1 MSVSENK
8 AVVREFVSKVLNG
21 FDMEMVDKLCAANYV
36 NRGAGNVDLAG
47 FKALLSAMKS
57 AMTNQDTEIEDII
70 GEGDSVVIRGKSNI
84 TLATGKKITARIITW
99 YRLANG
105 KIVEDD
111 PIASPD
117 LAQILGNIVPLKPT
131 QQAD

>member
-47 FKALLSAMKS
+47 FKALLSSMKS
-57 AMTNQDTEIEDII
+57 AITTQDIEIEGII
-70 GEGDSVVIRGKSNI
+70 GEDDSVVIRGKSNM

>member
-47 FKALLSAMKS
+47 FKALLSSMKS
-57 AMTNQDTEIEDII
+57 AITTQDIEIEDII
-70 GEGDSVVIRGKSNI
+70 GEDDSVVIRGKSNM

>member
-1 MSVSENK
+1 MSVNENK
-8 AVVREFVSKVLNG
+8 AVVREFVTKVLNG
-21 FDMEMVDKLCAANYV
+21 FDVGMVDKLLAENYV
-36 NRGAGNVDLAG
+36 NRGMGNVDLAG
-47 FKALLSAMKS
+47 FKALLSSMKS
-57 AMTNQDTEIEDII
+57 AITTQDIEIEDII
-70 GEGDSVVIRGKSNI
+70 GEGDSVVIRGKSNM

-117 LAQILGNIVPLKPT
+117 LAQILGNIVPPKPT
-131 QQAD
+131 QQG

>member
-1 MSVSENK
+1 MSVNENK
-8 AVVREFVSKVLNG
+8 SVVRVFISKVLMG
-21 FDMEMVDKLCAANYV
+21 FDVGMVDKLLAANYV

-57 AMTNQDTEIEDII
+57 AITKQDIEIEDMI
-70 GEGDSVVIRGKSNI
+70 GEGDSVVIRGKSNM
-84 TLATGKKITARIITW
+84 TLASGKRITARIITY

-111 PIASPD
+111 PIANPD
-117 LAQILGNIVPLKPT
+117 LAQILGNILPPKPV
-131 QQAD
+131 QKAD

>member
-8 AVVREFVSKVLNG
+8 AVVREFVTKVLMG
-21 FDMEMVDKLCAANYV
+21 FDVGIVDKLLGANYV

-57 AMTNQDTEIEDII
+57 AITTMDIEIEDII
-70 GEGDSVVIRGKSNI
+70 GEGDSVVIRGKSNV
-84 TLATGKKITARIITW
+84 TLATGKRITARIITY

-105 KIVEDD
+105 KIVEDE
-111 PIASPD
+111 PMSNPD
-117 LAQILGNIVPLKPT
+117 LAQMLGNIVPQSQFSK
-131 QQAD
+131 AD

>member
-1 MSVSENK
+1 MSVNENK
-8 AVVREFVSKVLNG
+8 AVVREFIAKVLMG
-21 FDMEMVDKLCAANYV
+21 RDVDMVDKLLAANYV
-36 NRGAGNVDLAG
+36 NRSMGNADLAG

-57 AMTNQDTEIEDII
+57 AITTMDIEIEDII

-84 TLATGKKITARIITW
+84 TLATGKKVTARIITY

-111 PIASPD
+111 PISNPD
-117 LAQILGNIVPLKPT
+117 LTQILGNVMPPKPI
-131 QQAD
+131 QQG